1 MNTGKLLLAYLLT
14 AIVFFAIDLTWL
26 GWVAKDLYR
35 KYLGS
40 FLSDQVNWSAAFIF
54 YALFIVGIFIFAILP
69 ATDKN
74 SFSHAVIY
82 GALFGFFTYATYDL
96 TNLATLKNWPL
107 TIVFIDIIWGSILTG
122 TVAAAGYWI
131 VKKLLV

>member
-1 MNTGKLLLAYLLT
+1 MNIGKLLLAYLLT

-35 KYLGS
+35 KYLGG
-40 FLSDQVNWSAAFIF
+40 FLSDQVNWTAAFIF

-69 ATDKN
+69 AAEKN

-131 VKKLLV
+131 VKKLVV